1 MSDFLLSLKDVSLA
15 FGGPQVLDK
24 VSLSIHKGLRA
35 ALTGRNGEGKSTLMK
50 VIAGQIEPDTG
61 EIVRAPGLK
70 VVYVGQGVED
80 IRRETEDAR
89 GRETVDERH
98 VSRLTSNVL
107 SPTPHVS
114 RLSSQVLAGPSPS
127 VSRPSLARSGGQ
139 IRREA
144 LEKAIISQP
153 DLLLLDEPTNHLDV
167 ENIDWLEGMIRR
179 QREMAVVIVTHDRR
193 FLKRVATK
201 ILDLDRGELAGWECD
216 YPTFVRRKQELLADE
231 AVYWE
236 RKSKKLAQEEAW
248 IRRGVKARTTR
259 NEGRVAALMKL
270 REEFAARR
278 REVGTATM
286 KLDTAAAGG
295 VRVLKIEKLGFA
307 WGAEGRTLD
316 ERRETL
322 AAEGRETLDGRRETR
337 TAEGRET
344 LDGRQVSSLSSQV
357 LSGLPSQ
364 VSSPSSPW
372 LFRSFSA
379 DILRGER
386 IGILGR
392 NGAGKTTLL
401 KLLTGKLKPTEGSV
415 TLGTGV
421 EMAFLDQLRGE
432 LNPALTVGENIASD
446 RDEVIVGGVKK
457 HVYSYLA
464 DFLFAPERVRTPVKA
479 LSGGE
484 RARLMLAKLFLKPA
498 NLLVMDEPTNDL
510 DMETLELLEEQLLN
524 YTGTLLLV
532 SHDREFLDNV
542 VTSTFVLEGDGEVRQ
557 YPGGYADY
565 ERQRGMKSEVGSRSR
580 TKESSNSA
588 VQLQTTTTSSA
599 PRKLSYKEQRELDAL
614 PEKIDALE
622 KEIAAIEADLVAGK
636 IYTSERLAPAQEEL
650 EAAVERWAEL
660 EERSLKL
667 KG

>member
-35 ALTGRNGEGKSTLMK
+35 ALTGRNGEGKSTLLK
-50 VIAGQIEPDTG
+50 VIAGTLEPDTG
-61 EIVRAPGLK
+61 EIVRAPNLK
-70 VVYVGQGVED
+70 VVYVGQGVAESKS
-80 IRRETEDAR
+80 E
-89 GRETVDERH
+89 VD
-98 VSRLTSNVL
+98 
-107 SPTPHVS
+107 
-114 RLSSQVLAGPSPS
+114 SSLN
-127 VSRPSLARSGGQ
+127 LSGGQ
-139 IRREA
+139 IRRKA
-144 LEKAIISQP
+144 LEGALLSRP

-201 ILDLDRGELAGWECD
+201 IFDLDRGELAGWECD
-216 YPTFVRRKQELLADE
+216 YPTFVKRKAELLADE

-270 REEFAARR
+270 RAEFAARR
-278 REVGTATM
+278 APVGTATL

-295 VRVLKIEKLGFA
+295 VRVLKIEKLGFG

-316 ERRETL
+316 ERHETL
-322 AAEGRETLDGRRETR
+322 DAKGRETLDERPII
-337 TAEGRET
+337 
-344 LDGRQVSSLSSQV
+344 SS
-357 LSGLPSQ
+357 
-364 VSSPSSPW
+364 
-372 LFRSFSA
+372 FTA

-401 KLLTGKLKPTEGSV
+401 KLLTGRLQPTEGSV
-415 TLGTGV
+415 TLGTNV

-432 LNPALTVGENIASD
+432 LKPELTVGENIASD

-464 DFLFAPERVRTPVKA
+464 DFLFSPERVRTPVKA

-498 NLLVMDEPTNDL
+498 NLLIMDEPTNDL
-510 DMETLELLEEQLLN
+510 DIETLELLEEQLLN
-524 YTGTLLLV
+524 YSGTLLLV

-557 YPGGYADY
+557 FPGGYADY
-565 ERQRGMKSEVGSRSR
+565 ERQRAARAKVKVKGEGEQRNFQ
-580 TKESSNSA
+580 TCSA
-588 VQLQTTTTSSA
+588 DQPEKDFNHHCSPSPSTFTSSQ
-599 PRKLSYKEQRELDAL
+599 RKLSYNEKRELEGL
-614 PEKIDALE
+614 PAKIAALE
-622 KEIAAIEADLVAGK
+622 QDVAEIEAFLSDGANYAK
-636 IYTSERLAPAQEEL
+636 DPARCKSAAERLPLAKSELDVAESRWLEL
-650 EAAVERWAEL
+650 EDRA
-660 EERSLKL
+660 
-667 KG
+667 

>member
-15 FGGPQVLDK
+15 FGGPQVLDR

-35 ALTGRNGEGKSTLMK
+35 ALTGRNGEGKSTLLK
-50 VIAGQIEPDTG
+50 VIAGQLEPDTG

-80 IRRETEDAR
+80 PGQETENFG
-89 GRETVDERH
+89 GRETLDVRP
-98 VSRLTSNVL
+98 VSGLPSNV
-107 SPTPHVS
+107 S
-114 RLSSQVLAGPSPS
+114 SPS
-127 VSRPSLARSGGQ
+127 LGFSGGQ
-139 IRREA
+139 IRRARLERA
-144 LEKAIISQP
+144 LLSRP
-153 DLLLLDEPTNHLDV
+153 DLLLLDEPTNHLDI

-193 FLKRVATK
+193 FLRRVATK

-216 YPTFVRRKQELLADE
+216 YPTFVKRKAELLADE

-236 RKSKKLAQEEAW
+236 RKSKLLAQEEAW

-259 NEGRVAALMKL
+259 NEGRVAALLKL

-278 REVGTATM
+278 KQVGTATM

-295 VRVLKIEKLGFA
+295 VRVLKIEKLGFGYSRSSSDSSA
-307 WGAEGRTLD
+307 SRPIISNF
-316 ERRETL
+316 
-322 AAEGRETLDGRRETR
+322 
-337 TAEGRET
+337 TA
-344 LDGRQVSSLSSQV
+344 DV
-357 LSGLPSQ
+357 
-364 VSSPSSPW
+364 
-372 LFRSFSA
+372 
-379 DILRGER
+379 LRGER

-401 KLLTGKLKPTEGSV
+401 KLLTGRLRPTEGSV
-415 TLGTGV
+415 TLGTNV

-432 LNPALTVGENIASD
+432 LDPGLTVGENIASD

-484 RARLMLAKLFLKPA
+484 RARLMLAKLFLRPA

-510 DMETLELLEEQLLN
+510 DIETLELLEEQLLD
-524 YTGTLLLV
+524 YKGTLLLV

-565 ERQRGMKSEVGSRSR
+565 IRQRQASPELEPQRGRKEGAESDSGKSPVPPC
-580 TKESSNSA
+580 
-588 VQLQTTTTSSA
+588 A
-599 PRKLSYKEQRELDAL
+599 PPVAKPKKLSYKEKLELEQL
-614 PEKIDALE
+614 PGRIDALE
-622 KEIAAIEADLVAGK
+622 KEIAEIETLLSDGSNYAKNPVRCK
-636 IYTSERLAPAQEEL
+636 SCSERLPLAKAEL
-650 EAAVERWAEL
+650 DAAESRWLEL
-660 EERSLKL
+660 EER
-667 KG
+667 KGQHESSEFN

>member
-35 ALTGRNGEGKSTLMK
+35 ALTGRNGEGKSTLLK
-50 VIAGQIEPDTG
+50 VIAGTLEPDTG
-61 EIVRAPGLK
+61 EIVRAPNLK
-70 VVYVGQGVED
+70 VVYVGQGVEKD
-80 IRRETEDAR
+80 IPRAKRAAKQALC
-89 GRETVDERH
+89 GVNPF
-98 VSRLTSNVL
+98 RLNENENS
-107 SPTPHVS
+107 
-114 RLSSQVLAGPSPS
+114 A
-127 VSRPSLARSGGQ
+127 SLSGGQ
-139 IRREA
+139 IRRKA
-144 LEKAIISQP
+144 LEGALLSQP

-201 ILDLDRGELAGWECD
+201 IFDLDRGELAGWECD
-216 YPTFVRRKQELLADE
+216 YPTFVKRKAELLADE

-270 REEFAARR
+270 RAEFAARR
-278 REVGTATM
+278 APVGTATL

-295 VRVLKIEKLGFA
+295 VRVLKIEKLGFG

-316 ERRETL
+316 ERHETL
-322 AAEGRETLDGRRETR
+322 DAKGRETLDERPIISNFT
-337 TAEGRET
+337 
-344 LDGRQVSSLSSQV
+344 
-357 LSGLPSQ
+357 
-364 VSSPSSPW
+364 
-372 LFRSFSA
+372 A

-401 KLLTGKLKPTEGSV
+401 KLLTGRLQPTEGSV
-415 TLGTGV
+415 TLGTNV

-432 LNPALTVGENIASD
+432 LKPELTVGENIASD

-464 DFLFAPERVRTPVKA
+464 DFLFSPERVRTPVKA

-498 NLLVMDEPTNDL
+498 NLLIMDEPTNDL
-510 DMETLELLEEQLLN
+510 DIETLELLEEQLLN
-524 YTGTLLLV
+524 YSGTLLLV

-557 YPGGYADY
+557 ITGGYADY
-565 ERQRGMKSEVGSRSR
+565 ERQRKSGEA
-580 TKESSNSA
+580 ESFPLRAGAKSGEAESFPLRA
-588 VQLQTTTTSSA
+588 GAKSGEAYPPSEASCEAGAMRGESLPLRA
-599 PRKLSYKEQRELDAL
+599 KKLSYNEKRELEGL
-614 PEKIDALE
+614 PAKIAALE
-622 KEIAAIEADLVAGK
+622 QEVAEIEAFLSDGANYAK
-636 IYTSERLAPAQEEL
+636 DPARCKSAAERLPLAKSVLDAAESRWLEL
-650 EAAVERWAEL
+650 EDRA
-660 EERSLKL
+660 
-667 KG
+667 

>member
-35 ALTGRNGEGKSTLMK
+35 ALTGRNGEGKSTLLK
-50 VIAGQIEPDTG
+50 VIAGTLEPDTG

-70 VVYVGQGVED
+70 VVYVGQGVEKSD
-80 IRRETEDAR
+80 FD
-89 GRETVDERH
+89 
-98 VSRLTSNVL
+98 S
-107 SPTPHVS
+107 SPA
-114 RLSSQVLAGPSPS
+114 L
-127 VSRPSLARSGGQ
+127 SGGQ
-139 IRREA
+139 IRRARLEQA
-144 LEKAIISQP
+144 LLSQP
-153 DLLLLDEPTNHLDV
+153 DLLLLDEPTNHLDI

-193 FLKRVATK
+193 FLRRVATK

-216 YPTFVRRKQELLADE
+216 YQTFVKRKAELLADE

-270 REEFAARR
+270 RAEFAARR
-278 REVGTATM
+278 QQVGTATM

-295 VRVLKIEKLGFA
+295 VRVLKIEKLGFSYEKQVRIA
-307 WGAEGRTLD
+307 NCELRMSED
-316 ERRETL
+316 
-322 AAEGRETLDGRRETR
+322 
-337 TAEGRET
+337 TAIHH
-344 LDGRQVSSLSSQV
+344 SS
-357 LSGLPSQ
+357 
-364 VSSPSSPW
+364 
-372 LFRSFSA
+372 FIIRNFST
-379 DILRGER
+379 DVLRGER

-401 KLLTGKLKPTEGSV
+401 KILTGKLQPTEGSV
-415 TLGTGV
+415 TFGTGV

-432 LNPALTVGENIASD
+432 LKPELTVGENIASD

-510 DMETLELLEEQLLN
+510 DIETLELLEEQLLN
-524 YTGTLLLV
+524 YSGTLLLV

-565 ERQRGMKSEVGSRSR
+565 ERYNGSGSTEVRGVSKPSKPPKPSKPS
-580 TKESSNSA
+580 
-588 VQLQTTTTSSA
+588 
-599 PRKLSYKEQRELDAL
+599 KLSYNEQRELAAL
-614 PEKIDALE
+614 PDRIDALE

-650 EAAVERWAEL
+650 EQLVDRWAEL
-660 EERSLKL
+660 EER
-667 KG
+667 KGAGRKE